1 MIERRQSIAATAA
14 IAATRTLPLR
24 LCAVAL
30 LMTQAGCSVMT
41 TAYERPAAPVPA
53 SYALAAADAPQ
64 GAASLLPWQDYFA
77 DPRLRQ
83 LLDIALTNNR
93 DLRVAMLNVEQTRA
107 QFQLRRAD
115 LYPGVDLNAKAS
127 RARATDGKP
136 NPSFGLGL
144 AVTAWEIDF
153 FGRIARL
160 KDQALAQYLASQEGR
175 NAAQL
180 SLVASVANGWLNL
193 LADEELLGLSRQ
205 TLASRESSARL
216 TRMRLDAGVV
226 SELDWRQAES
236 LTQDARAT
244 LAQQQRQ
251 RAVDENALALL
262 LGQALPDDIRAS
274 LARSRLADAPALVPL
289 PAGLPSELLTR
300 RPDIRQAE
308 QQLIAA
314 KASMD
319 AARAAFFPHITLT
332 AQAGTASDALSGL
345 FHGGSWGFSIAPS
358 LLLALFDAGRN
369 QAQLEVSEAVRSIA
383 VAQYEKAIQTA
394 FREVSDALAGQA
406 TLGEQVQ
413 ARQNQAQAEAAS
425 LRLAELRYLNGVAS
439 HLDLLDAQ
447 RSLFSTQQAVVQT
460 RLAQLQN
467 QVTLYKALGGGAPDT
482 VAKAPS

>member
-1 MIERRQSIAATAA
+1 MIERRQSIAAIAA
-14 IAATRTLPLR
+14 TAATRTLPLR

-30 LMTQAGCSVMT
+30 LMTQAGCSVMS

-53 SYALAAADAPQ
+53 SYALAAADAPP

-127 RARATDGKP
+127 RGRATDGKP

-153 FGRIARL
+153 FGRIASL

-226 SELDWRQAES
+226 SELDWHQAES

-244 LAQQQRQ
+244 LAQHHRQPPPPPNPPPPPPPRCWAGPCRTPPAPAWRAAGWPMRRRWCHCQ
-251 RAVDENALALL
+251 RACRRNC
-262 LGQALPDDIRAS
+262 
-274 LARSRLADAPALVPL
+274 SR
-289 PAGLPSELLTR
+289 
-300 RPDIRQAE
+300 
-308 QQLIAA
+308 
-314 KASMD
+314 
-319 AARAAFFPHITLT
+319 AARTSAR
-332 AQAGTASDALSGL
+332 
-345 FHGGSWGFSIAPS
+345 PS
-358 LLLALFDAGRN
+358 
-369 QAQLEVSEAVRSIA
+369 SS
-383 VAQYEKAIQTA
+383 
-394 FREVSDALAGQA
+394 
-406 TLGEQVQ
+406 
-413 ARQNQAQAEAAS
+413 
-425 LRLAELRYLNGVAS
+425 
-439 HLDLLDAQ
+439 
-447 RSLFSTQQAVVQT
+447 
-460 RLAQLQN
+460 
-467 QVTLYKALGGGAPDT
+467 
-482 VAKAPS
+482 